1 MPVSLTSDRSAAHEV
16 FRKTVARYTA
26 LPYYRKMMDASGLKE
41 ELEQDRVDEHVLDQ
55 LAGVGDV
62 DRVRD
67 AVARYRESGV
77 TLPAVGPFGGH
88 EGARGFEATLEAV
101 AAG

>member
-1 MPVSLTSDRSAAHEV
+1 
-16 FRKTVARYTA
+16 
-26 LPYYRKMMDASGLKE
+26 MMDASGLKE
-41 ELEQDRVDEHVLDQ
+41 ALEQDRVDELVLDE
-55 LAGVGDV
+55 LAGVGDPE
-62 DRVRD
+62 RVRD

-88 EGARGFEATLEAV
+88 DGAQGFEATLEAV